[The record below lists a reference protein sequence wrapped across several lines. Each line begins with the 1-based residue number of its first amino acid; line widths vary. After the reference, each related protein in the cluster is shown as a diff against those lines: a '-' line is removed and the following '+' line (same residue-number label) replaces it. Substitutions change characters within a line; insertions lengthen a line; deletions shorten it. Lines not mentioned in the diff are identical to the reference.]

1 MAKAKPRFSPNGKQ
15 SNWREIR
22 DRRRGVVKKALPS
35 GMVIYTK
42 RPRLMNFIYSGAP
55 LPKSLLALVSDGKPV
70 ELDIE
75 TLDTSMFAEFVDL
88 GGLMMAQCCVEPK
101 VTLDETD
108 DEDVLWVEDID
119 EEDRFTYFQWASGD
133 ADALAGFPE
142 GEEGTDSPAPDGE
155 GIRHAPEP
163 DSGHNG

>member
-1 MAKAKPRFSPNGKQ
+1 MAKGKTRFSPNGNQ

-22 DRRRGVVKKALPS
+22 DRRKGVIQQTLPS

-55 LPKSLLALVSDGKPV
+55 LPKTLLTMVSDGKPV

-88 GGLMMAQCCVEPK
+88 GGHMMAQCCVEPK
-101 VTLDETD
+101 VVIEETD

-133 ADALAGFPE
+133 ANALAGFPE
-142 GEEGTDSPAPDGE
+142 AEEGTDSPAPDGE
-155 GIRHAPEP
+155 GIQHETEP
-163 DSGHNG
+163 DSRDNG